1 MRTPAGRPC
10 RVITISSSTAS
21 RRYFDKSS
29 FISARATSRAALRWR
44 PLLVEPRLGVRFR
57 DDREDLDL
65 RLCNVIEHP
74 DVSDPQAIL
83 RLAHPPE
90 PLDPTLADLC
100 RLVRQ
105 VHVERLYDARPKR
118 HRQILERP
126 CSSRRKNDLK
136 CHCGQI
142 LARFFDRFKCGCG
155 FSGLTIAFTSG
166 RSPSHRRP
174 SGATRVSWLMAFFGV
189 RRFRPSQ

>member
-29 FISARATSRAALRWR
+29 FISANATVRPALRWR
-44 PLLVEPRLGVRFR
+44 PLLVESRLGVRLR
-57 DDREDLDL
+57 DDRENLDL
-65 RLCNVIEHP
+65 GLCNVIEHP

-83 RLAHPPE
+83 RLAHPAE
-90 PLDPTLADLC
+90 PLDPTLADFC

-105 VHVERLYDARPKR
+105 MYIERSYDARPKR

-126 CSSRRKNDLK
+126 CSSRRNNDRK
-136 CHCGQI
+136 CHSGQI
-142 LARFFDRFKCGCG
+142 PARFFGPVQYRCAVQWSNARG
-155 FSGLTIAFTSG
+155 SPAA
-166 RSPSHRRP
+166 RS
-174 SGATRVSWLMAFFGV
+174 
-189 RRFRPSQ
+189 